1 MLSNKAIWN
10 IEFRK
15 LLHRKDVWIMLT
27 MFGIP
32 ALYSIGVFLNSS
44 AIVFNGEGKE
54 YAMGFFLNMFFFVD
68 SIFIYFF
75 ILSLI
80 ASRSLGGEIENKSIL
95 LYTQRINN
103 RRKIYQAKVW
113 SLIAMVSLICIIFF
127 LVTMAM
133 FYIFAVQREDII
145 SSQFIKKE
153 ELVGLF
159 LFFLSIV
166 LVYIFT
172 INLSVMLSTFFKTN
186 TTVIIFS
193 ILFIVFIFIS
203 KFPGIKYISLQYYTE
218 QLSTIDLSNTSKIFT
233 LFSINLGVSLIYSII
248 CNLVGIKRFER
259 RDL

>member
-1 MLSNKAIWN
+1 MLSKRAVWN

-15 LLHRKDVWIMLT
+15 LLHRKDMWIMLT

-44 AIVFNGEGKE
+44 AIVFNGHDKE

-103 RRKIYQAKVW
+103 RRRIYQAKVW
-113 SLIAMVSLICIIFF
+113 SLITMVSLICIAFF
-127 LVTMAM
+127 FVTMLM

-153 ELVGLF
+153 EIVGLM

-166 LVYIFT
+166 FIYIFT
-172 INLSVMLSTFFKTN
+172 INISIMLSTLFKTN
-186 TTVIIFS
+186 TAVIIFS
-193 ILFIVFIFIS
+193 IVFILFIFIS
-203 KFPGIKYISLQYYTE
+203 KFPGIRYISLQYYTE
-218 QLSTIDLSNTSKIFT
+218 QLSTIDLSNTSKVVT
-233 LFSINLGVSLIYSII
+233 LFFANLGIFLIYSFI
-248 CNLVGIKRFER
+248 CNFIGIKRFER

>member
-1 MLSNKAIWN
+1 MLSKRAIWN
-10 IEFRK
+10 IEFKK
-15 LLHRKDVWIMLT
+15 LLHRKDMWIMLT

-44 AIVFNGEGKE
+44 AIVFNGQDKE

-103 RRKIYQAKVW
+103 RKKIYQAKVW
-113 SLIAMVSLICIIFF
+113 SLIAIIGLICILFF
-127 LVTMAM
+127 VVTMLM

-153 ELVGLF
+153 EIVGLL

-166 LVYIFT
+166 FIYIFT
-172 INLSVMLSTFFKTN
+172 IQFSMMLSTFFKTN
-186 TTVIIFS
+186 TAVIIFS
-193 ILFIVFIFIS
+193 IVFILYIFIS
-203 KFPGIKYISLQYYTE
+203 KFPGVRYISLQYYTE
-218 QLSTIDLSNTSKIFT
+218 ELSKVDLSNISQVVA
-233 LFSINLGVSLIYSII
+233 LFSANLGIAIIYAFI
-248 CNLVGIKRFER
+248 CNFIGIKRFER